1 MLFIHNVNGKSKSL
15 FLLALLL
22 LSLLIIGCHENSG
35 NNKSSRVSEEQEIS
49 QSVKI
54 DEPNLETDST
64 TNINSEKF
72 STSHPYL
79 FFTLILVAIV
89 AVAAVIIIIWI
100 VGLPKIGYTVGGGI
114 AAKFLDRFFEKLFKK

>member
-1 MLFIHNVNGKSKSL
+1 MLFINNVNGKSKSL

-22 LSLLIIGCHENSG
+22 LSLLIIGCHG
-35 NNKSSRVSEEQEIS
+35 NKKSSRVSEEQEIS

-54 DEPNLETDST
+54 DESNVDTEST
-64 TNINSEKF
+64 IINSEKF

-100 VGLPKIGYTVGGGI
+100 VGLPKIGYTVGGGV
-114 AAKFLDRFFEKLFKK
+114 AAEFLDRFFEKLFKK